1 MVESAMSGPETAPHR
16 ICLYVCTHKRNG
28 PLRVMLDTV
37 SVAARHAAEVA
48 EIGVVVI
55 DDNPDGRAKEVTD
68 TYDHNFPLGLH
79 YRHSGAQNISIARNL
94 GVETAM
100 DIGDWVAMTDD
111 DILVPEDWFTEFVAV
126 QIETDGDNITG
137 PAYLRFADG
146 SPKWLREQP
155 FGEVGLF
162 EHPELAVVPEG
173 STGNSMMRA
182 SFLREHTDV
191 RFERELGTLGGED
204 MVFFRRAVDHGLRSI
219 YSRRVAVEEPFPEER
234 STASYVFYRSLW
246 IGNTEALTNLRSGKA
261 SRPRLLVR
269 AAKRAVSATLRPAQR
284 LASKDAPHVHY
295 AASLVAQAVG
305 MALGVF
311 GVKLKHR

>member
-1 MVESAMSGPETAPHR
+1 MNVEPVMDRSR
-16 ICLYVCTHKRNG
+16 ICLYVCTHQRNE

-37 SVAARHAAEVA
+37 SVAAAKAREVA
-48 EIGVVVI
+48 EVGVVVI
-55 DDNPDGRAKEVTD
+55 DDNPDGRAKAVVDAYEHD
-68 TYDHNFPLGLH
+68 FGLGLH

-100 DIGDWVAMTDD
+100 EIGDWVAMTDD
-111 DILVPEDWFTEFVAV
+111 DILVPEHWFTEFVAV
-126 QIETDGDNITG
+126 QSETGADNVTG

-146 SPKWLREQP
+146 SPRWLREQP

-162 EHPELAVVPEG
+162 EHPELAEVPEG

-182 SFLREHTDV
+182 AFLREHDDV

-204 MVFFRRAVDHGLRSI
+204 MVFFRRAVDHGLRSV

-269 AAKRAVSATLRPAQR
+269 AAKRTVAAALRPAQR
-284 LASKDAPHVHY
+284 VVAKEPAHVHY

-311 GVKLKHR
+311 GLKLKHR